1 MSEYLQSMIASS
13 PQNTQ
18 IEGGQEDVEP
28 VLTSSYLDKNGWA
41 KHGYIRTF
49 PGPSVCSFWP
59 AFQTR
64 NRASS
69 PSQSPRLS
77 SVCPS
82 LRMALKFLLLNGKT
96 HSLKH

>member
-49 PGPSVCSFWP
+49 PGPSACGCWSVFR
-59 AFQTR
+59 TR
-64 NRASS
+64 NRASYPS
-69 PSQSPRLS
+69 PSPQLG
-77 SVCPS
+77 SVCQS
-82 LRMALKFLLLNGKT
+82 LRRTLKLVLLNGKT